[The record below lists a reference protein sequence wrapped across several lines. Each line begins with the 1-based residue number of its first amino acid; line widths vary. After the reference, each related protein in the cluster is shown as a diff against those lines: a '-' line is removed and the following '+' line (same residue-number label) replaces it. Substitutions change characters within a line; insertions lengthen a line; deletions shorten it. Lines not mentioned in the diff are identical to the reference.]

1 MAAPAT
7 PKGTCTRGRRRRR
20 ATLAAAPALV
30 RAAPALAAVLLAAP
44 CVGLVQNHALAASRP
59 ARARPTR
66 PCVKATAT
74 RLPSLAS
81 NVLKLKEEVLNPKPD
96 ANGWCLGRESVEQAL
111 EEMRN
116 GRPVVVTDDGDREN
130 EGDLIFAAETV
141 SQQTMA
147 FVVRHTSG
155 VICTAMYGEDL
166 DRLKLGPMVS
176 KNEDPKGTAFAVTVD
191 LKDGVTTGISAGD
204 RARTIRA
211 LADPSSKPGHFCR
224 PGHIF
229 PLRARPGGVLE
240 RGGHTEAAVDM
251 ARLAGLHPA
260 GGLCEIVRDSDGEMS
275 RWDDLEVFAR
285 EHDLAFTTIQDLKT
299 YREQV
304 LGEAVEEH
312 VLNEAHDA
320 VQERRVD
327 LGKATRMPTSAGLFD
342 AVCATDRETGL
353 EHIAMLKGYT
363 TDAYSYLQRADAAM
377 PVDGDSGAAAE
388 APLVRLHSECAT
400 GDIFGSRRCDCG
412 EQLKAGLEAIQA
424 AEAGVLIYLRGH
436 EGRGIGLGAKLEAY
450 TLQDEGRDTI
460 EANEDLGHPVDARD
474 YEAGAAIL
482 RDLGV
487 SRVRLLTNNP
497 AKCEALEELGIKV
510 VERIPVVTEPNEE
523 NYKYLLTKQ
532 KRMGHLLGL
541 TP

>member
-1 MAAPAT
+1 MYLLRLLHDPRQAKVADPAAHSAI
-7 PKGTCTRGRRRRR
+7 
-20 ATLAAAPALV
+20 
-30 RAAPALAAVLLAAP
+30 
-44 CVGLVQNHALAASRP
+44 
-59 ARARPTR
+59 
-66 PCVKATAT
+66 
-74 RLPSLAS
+74 
-81 NVLKLKEEVLNPKPD
+81 
-96 ANGWCLGRESVEQAL
+96 
-111 EEMRN
+111 
-116 GRPVVVTDDGDREN
+116 VVDDEDREN

-260 GGLCEIVRDSDGEMS
+260 GGLCEIVRDEDGEMS
-275 RWDDLEVFAR
+275 RWDDLEVFAK

-363 TDAYSYLQRADAAM
+363 TDAYSYLQRADAARYFILHRFGGVYADLDIRPEKPIGPM
-377 PVDGDSGAAAE
+377 LGDAQVLLPHGCCCALSSMTQTKHDACTSEPRSRYISKDGKPSREGCCLLAGIAGSCAPVGGTMYDRQSRSLGCCRAGGGNYLWTLSFTC
-388 APLVRLHSECAT
+388 PLPVPRAKPA
-400 GDIFGSRRCDCG
+400 RR
-412 EQLKAGLEAIQA
+412 
-424 AEAGVLIYLRGH
+424 R
-436 EGRGIGLGAKLEAY
+436 R
-450 TLQDEGRDTI
+450 
-460 EANEDLGHPVDARD
+460 AR
-474 YEAGAAIL
+474 
-482 RDLGV
+482 
-487 SRVRLLTNNP
+487 
-497 AKCEALEELGIKV
+497 
-510 VERIPVVTEPNEE
+510 
-523 NYKYLLTKQ
+523 
-532 KRMGHLLGL
+532 
-541 TP
+541 